1 MSGSAR
7 VRGVDRVLLC
17 SGRAYY
23 ALAEERA
30 ERGDTS
36 TAIIRLEQ
44 LYPLPEAELA
54 EALAPYPDAELV
66 FVQDEAANQGIWPW
80 LALHMPTS
88 ITGSGRLR
96 LVSPPE
102 AASPAVGG
110 VGVYRAQQAALM
122 AAAFERS

>member
-1 MSGSAR
+1 MLVGLGGALGLG
-7 VRGVDRVLLC
+7 RGQ
-17 SGRAYY
+17 GGI

-80 LALHMPTS
+80 LALHMPAA
-88 ITGSGRLR
+88 ITGGRQLQ

-102 AASPAVGG
+102 AASPAVGSAG
-110 VGVYRAQQAALM
+110 AYRAQQAALM
-122 AAAFERS
+122 EAAFARP